1 MTNETLSLEGLVF
14 EAVELD
20 IKDHILTITLNRPE
34 RKNAI
39 NPTMTAEIIYALDY
53 AKQERDIRVVV
64 LAAKGDV
71 FCAGGDLAAMSGKA
85 AETTSTVPVR
95 GGNDDIALRLRHLSK
110 PSIACVQ
117 GNLFAGALLF
127 LCNVTHAI
135 AAEGVKFSAPEIKRG
150 IWPFMVMGG
159 LFRVMPQ
166 RAALDFAMRGNAIS
180 TAQAEKYGL
189 INEFVPAES
198 LQGHVAS
205 LAAELASLTPGT
217 MQLGLAAYCRTRR
230 HGLRR
235 RPALLTRTT
244 GCLPAKCRCQRR
256 HYRVS
261 GKARTSVGLILSEPQ
276 LQESPK

>member
-1 MTNETLSLEGLVF
+1 MTEEKLSLEGLVF
-14 EAVELD
+14 EAVELET
-20 IKDHILTITLNRPE
+20 KNHILTITLNRPQ

-39 NPTMTAEIIYALDY
+39 NPTMAAEIIYALDY

-71 FCAGGDLAAMSGKA
+71 FCAGGDLAAMSGKGS
-85 AETTSTVPVR
+85 ETTSTVPVR
-95 GGNDDIALRLRHLSK
+95 GGTDDIALRFRHLNK

-166 RAALDFAMRGNAIS
+166 RAALDFVMRGNSIS
-180 TAQAEKYGL
+180 TAQAEKWGL
-189 INEFVPAES
+189 INEAVPADA
-198 LQGHVAS
+198 LQDHVAS
-205 LAAELASLTPGT
+205 LAAELASLAPGT
-217 MQLGLAAYCRTRR
+217 MQLGLAAYVAQDAMDFDSALPF
-230 HGLRR
+230 LRKQLD
-235 RPALLTRTT
+235 A
-244 GCLPAKCRCQRR
+244 CLQSADAKEGITAFLEKR
-256 HYRVS
+256 
-261 GKARTSVGLILSEPQ
+261 EP
-276 LQESPK
+276 KWD

>member
-1 MTNETLSLEGLVF
+1 MTDENLSLDGLVF
-14 EAVELD
+14 EAVELE
-20 IKDHILTITLNRPE
+20 INDHILTITLNRPE

-39 NPTMTAEIIYALDY
+39 NPTMAAEIIYALDY
-53 AKQERDIRVVV
+53 AKQQRDIRVVV

-85 AETTSTVPVR
+85 SASQSTVPVR
-95 GGNDDIALRLRHLSK
+95 GANDDIALRLRHLNK

-166 RAALDFAMRGNAIS
+166 RAALDFVMRGNAIS
-180 TAQAEKYGL
+180 TDQAEQWGL
-189 INEFVPAES
+189 INQSVPADD
-198 LQGHVAS
+198 LQNHVAS
-205 LAAELASLTPGT
+205 LAAELANLAPGT
-217 MQLGLAAYCRTRR
+217 MQLGLAAYAAQDAMDFDS
-230 HGLRR
+230 
-235 RPALLTRTT
+235 ALPFLSDQLNA
-244 GCLPAKCRCQRR
+244 CLQSADAKEGISAFLEKR
-256 HYRVS
+256 
-261 GKARTSVGLILSEPQ
+261 EPQ
-276 LQESPK
+276 WD

>member
-1 MTNETLSLEGLVF
+1 MTTETLSLDGLVF
-14 EAVELD
+14 EAVELE

-85 AETTSTVPVR
+85 AETASTVPVR
-95 GGNDDIALRLRHLSK
+95 GGNDDIALRFRHLNK

-117 GNLFAGALLF
+117 GDLFAGALIF

-135 AAEGVKFSAPEIKRG
+135 AAEGVKFCAPEIKRG

-166 RAALDFAMRGNAIS
+166 RAALDFAIRGNAIS

-189 INEFVPAES
+189 INESVPAES
-198 LQGHVAS
+198 LQDRVAS
-205 LAAELASLTPGT
+205 LAAELASLAPGS
-217 MQLGLAAYCRTRR
+217 MQLGLAAYVTQDAMDFDDALPY
-230 HGLRR
+230 LRKQ
-235 RPALLTRTT
+235 LDS
-244 GCLPAKCRCQRR
+244 CLKNSDAKEGITAFLEKR
-256 HYRVS
+256 
-261 GKARTSVGLILSEPQ
+261 EPQ
-276 LQESPK
+276 WD

>member
-1 MTNETLSLEGLVF
+1 MTEEKLSLEGLVF

-20 IKDHILTITLNRPE
+20 IKDHILTITLNRPK

-39 NPTMTAEIIYALDY
+39 SPTMAAEIIYALDY

-71 FCAGGDLAAMSGKA
+71 FCAGGDLAAMSGKTV
-85 AETTSTVPVR
+85 ETASTVPVR
-95 GGNDDIALRLRHLSK
+95 GGNDDIALRFRHLNK

-117 GNLFAGALLF
+117 GDLLAGALLF

-166 RAALDFAMRGNAIS
+166 RAALDFVMRGNTIS

-189 INEFVPAES
+189 INESVPAES
-198 LQGHVAS
+198 LQDHVAS
-205 LAAELASLTPGT
+205 LSTELASLAPGS
-217 MQLGLAAYCRTRR
+217 MQLGLAAYVAQDAMDFDDALPY
-230 HGLRR
+230 LRKQLD
-235 RPALLTRTT
+235 ACLTS
-244 GCLPAKCRCQRR
+244 PDAKEGITAFLEKR
-256 HYRVS
+256 
-261 GKARTSVGLILSEPQ
+261 EPNWD
-276 LQESPK
+276 